1 MSDARR
7 SGARPVHRFR
17 DTEEEIQMRF
27 AYHATMCNPG
37 FYLPLAIAAEEAGFD
52 SFTLP
57 DSICYPKDSDSKYPY
72 NATGDREFL
81 DGVPFL
87 EPFSLIPAMGAV
99 TTKLRFTTSVMKL
112 AIRQPVVVAK
122 SVSSVAVLTN
132 NRFGFGVGIS
142 PWPDD
147 FAACQIPWE
156 GRGKRMDEM
165 IDIVKGLMTGEYFSY
180 DGEIFQL
187 DAIKLCPAPSQ
198 PVPILIGGHAKA
210 ALRRA
215 ARVADGFIH
224 AGGSFED
231 LARSVEQI
239 DAYRK
244 EYDREHLPFEYQSM
258 SAEAFSVDGVR
269 KLEELGIQEAI
280 VAFRNPYMAEPDT
293 QTLEEKVGAIN
304 WFAENVIH
312 KSR

>member
-1 MSDARR
+1 
-7 SGARPVHRFR
+7 
-17 DTEEEIQMRF
+17 MRF
-27 AYHATMCNPG
+27 AYHAMMCNPE
-37 FYLPLAIAAEEAGFD
+37 FYLPLAVAAEEAGFD
-52 SFTLP
+52 TFTLA
-57 DSICYPKDSDSKYPY
+57 DSICYPEVSDSQYPY
-72 NATGDREFL
+72 NGTGDREFL

-99 TTKLRFTTSVMKL
+99 TTRLRFTTSVMKL

-156 GRGKRMDEM
+156 KRGQRLDEM

-180 DGEIFQL
+180 KGDIFQIES
-187 DAIKLCPAPSQ
+187 IKLCPAPSE
-198 PVPILIGGHAKA
+198 PVPILIGGHAKP

-224 AGGSFED
+224 VGGTLEEV
-231 LARSVEQI
+231 AAVIGQI
-239 DAYRK
+239 DEFRK
-244 EYDREHLPFEYQSM
+244 EYGRDHLPFEYQAISL
-258 SAEAFSVDGVR
+258 EALTVDGVR
-269 KLEELGIQEAI
+269 RFEDLGVQETL
-280 VAFRNPYMAEPDT
+280 VAFRNLYDAEPDT
-293 QTLEEKVGAIN
+293 ETLEEKIGKIH
-304 WFAENVIH
+304 WFADNVIH
-312 KSR
+312 KAG

>member
-1 MSDARR
+1 
-7 SGARPVHRFR
+7 
-17 DTEEEIQMRF
+17 MRF
-27 AYHATMCNPG
+27 AYHAAMCDPG
-37 FYLPLAIAAEEAGFD
+37 FYLPLAMAVEEAGFD

-57 DSICYPKDSDSKYPY
+57 DSICYPRESDSKYPY
-72 NATGDREFL
+72 NGTGDREFL

-99 TTKLRFTTSVMKL
+99 TTRLRFTTSVMKL

-156 GRGKRMDEM
+156 ERGRRMDEM
-165 IDIVKGLMTGEYFSY
+165 IDIVKGLMSGEYFSY

-187 DAIKLCPAPSQ
+187 DAIKLCPAPSE
-198 PVPILIGGHAKA
+198 PVPILIGGHAQP

-224 AGGSFED
+224 SGGTFED
-231 LARSVEQI
+231 LARTVAQI
-239 DAYRK
+239 DAYRR
-244 EYDREHLPFEYQSM
+244 EYGRDQLPFEYQSM
-258 SAEAFSVDGVR
+258 GAEAFSVDGVR
-269 KLEELGIQEAI
+269 RLEELVIHEAI
-280 VAFRNPYMAEPDT
+280 VAFRNPYLAEPDT
-293 QTLEEKVGAIN
+293 QKLEQNIGAVR
-304 WFAENVIH
+304 WVAESVIH
-312 KSR
+312 KTR

>member
-1 MSDARR
+1 
-7 SGARPVHRFR
+7 
-17 DTEEEIQMRF
+17 MRF
-27 AYHATMCNPG
+27 AYHATMCQPEY
-37 FYLPLAIAAEEAGFD
+37 YLPLAVACEQAGFD
-52 SFTLP
+52 TFTLP
-57 DSICYPKDSDSKYPY
+57 DSICYPQESDSRYPY
-72 NATGDREFL
+72 NGTGDREFL

-87 EPFSLIPAMGAV
+87 EPFSVIPAMGAV
-99 TTKLRFTTSVMKL
+99 TSTLRFTTSVMKL

-132 NRFGFGVGIS
+132 DRFGFGIGIS

-156 GRGKRMDEM
+156 KRGQRMDEM
-165 IDIVKGLMTGEYFSY
+165 IDILKGLLSGEFFGYQ
-180 DGEIFQL
+180 GEIFQL
-187 DAIKLCPAPSQ
+187 DPVKIT
-198 PVPILIGGHAKA
+198 PVPKKPVPLLIGGHAKP

-231 LARSVEQI
+231 LAATVKQI

-244 EYDREHLPFEYQSM
+244 EYGRDHLPFEYQSM

-269 KLEELGIQEAI
+269 RLEDLGIEEAI
-280 VAFRNPYMAEPDT
+280 VAFRNPYEAKPDT
-293 QTLEEKVGAIN
+293 ATLDEKIGQLN
-304 WFAENVIH
+304 WFAENVIQ
-312 KSR
+312 KTR

>member
-1 MSDARR
+1 
-7 SGARPVHRFR
+7 
-17 DTEEEIQMRF
+17 MRF
-27 AYHATMCNPG
+27 AYHATMCNPEL
-37 FYLPLAIAAEEAGFD
+37 YLPLAMAVEEAGFD

-57 DSICYPKDSDSKYPY
+57 DSICYPEDSDSKYPY
-72 NATGDREFL
+72 NGTGDREFL

-87 EPFSLIPAMGAV
+87 EPFSVIPAMGAV

-132 NRFGFGVGIS
+132 DRFGFGVGIS

-156 GRGKRMDEM
+156 KRGKRMDEM

-187 DAIKLCPAPSQ
+187 DSIKIWPAPSE
-198 PVPILIGGHAKA
+198 PVPILIGGHAPP

-224 AGGSFED
+224 AGGSLED
-231 LARSVEQI
+231 LASTVRQI
-239 DAYRK
+239 DEYRK
-244 EYDREHLPFEYQSM
+244 EYGRDHLPFEYQSM

-269 KLEELGIQEAI
+269 QLEDLGIQEAI
-280 VAFRNPYMAEPDT
+280 VAFRNPYLAEPDT
-293 QTLEEKVGAIN
+293 QTLEEKIGAIR
-304 WFAENVIH
+304 WFADNVIQ
-312 KSR
+312 KTR

>member
-1 MSDARR
+1 
-7 SGARPVHRFR
+7 
-17 DTEEEIQMRF
+17 MRF

-72 NATGDREFL
+72 NKTGDREFL

-165 IDIVKGLMTGEYFSY
+165 IDIVKGLLTGEYFSY

-198 PVPILIGGHAKA
+198 PVPILIGGHAKP

-244 EYDREHLPFEYQSM
+244 EYGREHLPFEYQSM

-269 KLEELGIQEAI
+269 RLEELGIQEAI

-293 QTLEEKVGAIN
+293 QTLEEKIGAID

>member
-1 MSDARR
+1 
-7 SGARPVHRFR
+7 
-17 DTEEEIQMRF
+17 MRF
-27 AYHATMCNPG
+27 AYHATMCNPD

-57 DSICYPKDSDSKYPY
+57 DSICYPEESDSTYPY
-72 NATGDREFL
+72 NGTGDREFL

-99 TTKLRFTTSVMKL
+99 TTRLRFTTSVMKL

-122 SVSSVAVLTN
+122 SVSSVAVLTG

-156 GRGKRMDEM
+156 RRGKRMDEM
-165 IDIVKGLMTGEYFSY
+165 IDIVKGLMGGEYFSY

-187 DAIKLCPAPSQ
+187 DSIKLCPAPSE
-198 PVPILIGGHAKA
+198 PVPILIGGHAKP

-224 AGGSFED
+224 AGGSFEE
-231 LARSVEQI
+231 LRAAVTEI
-239 DAYRK
+239 EGYRK
-244 EYDREHLPFEYQSM
+244 EYGRDQLPFEYQSM
-258 SAEAFSVDGVR
+258 GAEAFSIDGVR
-269 KLEELGIQEAI
+269 KLEDLGVSEAI
-280 VAFRNPYMAEPDT
+280 VAFRNPYLAEPDP
-293 QTLEEKVGAIN
+293 QTLEEKIGAIR

-312 KSR
+312 KTR